1 MSEPIL
7 SISNLSKHFYGLKA
21 VDSLSFN
28 VLDGQIKA
36 IIGPN
41 GAGKTTLFNVIS
53 GMLPATFG
61 SMSFLGRSI
70 AGLKP
75 YEVARL
81 GISRT
86 FQNIQL
92 FENMSVLENAMV
104 GTHLQTKTGF
114 IRSAFMLPG
123 IRKNENKAR
132 SIAKEMLSLVGLD
145 IHAKMGAG
153 SLSFGHR
160 RKLEIARALATRPKL
175 LMLDEPASGLNI
187 KETEEFGELIK
198 KIRSLGATI
207 LLVEHDMSLVMSIS
221 DEVLVIDHGS
231 KVAEGEPH
239 VIQKDPRVIE
249 VYLGAEESSMEAVQ

>member
-1 MSEPIL
+1 MSEPVL
-7 SISNLSKHFYGLKA
+7 TVNNVSKHFSGLKA
-21 VDSLSFN
+21 VDCLSFS
-28 VLDGQIKA
+28 VFDGQIKA

-53 GMLPATFG
+53 GMFPATGG
-61 SMSFLGRSI
+61 SLQFLGRNI
-70 AGLKP
+70 TGLKP
-75 YEVARL
+75 HRVARL

-92 FENMSVLENAMV
+92 FENMSVRENAMV
-104 GTHLQTKTGF
+104 GTHIRTKTGF

-123 IRKNENKAR
+123 IWKNERKAR
-132 SIAKEMLSLVGLD
+132 SIAKETLELVGLD
-145 IHAKMGAG
+145 KQAKMPAS

-160 RKLEIARALATRPKL
+160 RKLEIARALATQPKL

-187 KETEEFGELIK
+187 NETEEFGELIK
-198 KIRSLGATI
+198 KIRSLGITI

-231 KVAEGEPH
+231 KIAEGEPH
-239 VIQKDPRVIE
+239 LVQKDARVIE
-249 VYLGAEESSMEAVQ
+249 VYLGSEESSGEAVN

>member
-1 MSEPIL
+1 MSETIL
-7 SISNLSKHFYGLKA
+7 SINNLSKHFYGLKA

-53 GMLPATFG
+53 GMFPATYG
-61 SMSFLGRSI
+61 SMHFLGRNIS
-70 AGLKP
+70 GLKP
-75 YEVARL
+75 HRIAYFGV
-81 GISRT
+81 SRT

-104 GTHLQTKTGF
+104 GTHLRTKTGF

-123 IRKNENKAR
+123 IRINENKAR
-132 SIAKEMLSLVGLD
+132 SIAMDMLSLVGLD
-145 IHAKMGAG
+145 NQAKMDAG
-153 SLSFGHR
+153 SLPFGHR
-160 RKLEIARALATRPKL
+160 RKLEIARALATHPKL

-198 KIRSLGATI
+198 RIRSLGTTI

-231 KVAEGEPH
+231 KVAEGEPY
-239 VIQKDPRVIE
+239 VIQKDPKVIE
-249 VYLGAEESSMEAVQ
+249 VYLGVEESSIEAAH